1 MQKLNL
7 ESSKLERQKLKKSK
21 FKSLTE
27 SYAQLSDAEQQVL
40 QVLAVVYEPV
50 NQTVLKKILLEAG
63 RLDEQLR
70 GLDSIVTQ
78 ALKDKLEARD
88 LITIKS
94 GKLKCAQA
102 IQQWL
107 VLETINAGTYTTI
120 KDEGLLE
127 IPLRDVQAPGFYSYA
142 DNNSPYQARR
152 RLLYAVHGDD
162 PERVFEL
169 LEITDP
175 YEQPRPD
182 LTRNLLDICASPIL
196 GHWLPTT
203 PIALQYQ
210 IMQPILDTS
219 ASYWSEARQLQH
231 TLRNIVTTNP
241 DAHTALRELD
251 AEQRLY
257 RGDWQTLAEDLLRLR
272 TPKATAL
279 LASLTFLQGDTAA
292 AVSLFQVSLV
302 QNRKLTRKRTVAI
315 PGIPGVLYLL
325 ALLKDKGAD
334 NASLANQQSTA
345 INKQKHDD
353 PHYNSLWVIEWIR
366 DIIEGKRAFEPDVLS
381 MNLSF
386 ASPLT
391 NLATG
396 LAMLWNNHK
405 PDDAFLAHINKGLDA
420 AATSGYDWFAFES
433 RQLIARLTGGARQT
447 TAPFGPPLTQV
458 VVQLE
463 GWERSLNALAGLAV
477 AGKSGTSPKAEGSQ
491 RIAWFINDELGYYS
505 LKPREQKRK
514 KTGGWSV
521 GRAIA
526 LKRLVDEPE
535 AFNYLTEA
543 DRKICRFI
551 RRENN
556 QNYYGYA
563 NNTYSLDT
571 VDALLAASG
580 HPLLYR
586 ENDPEQAVTISEGKP
601 ELQIIER
608 GEQFHLS
615 MAPYPDDEKQ
625 LVVTEH
631 GRISIYRFSP
641 EILQI
646 ARILTYQGL
655 SVPLSGK
662 DKVLESVTAIAPL
675 LTVHSDISG
684 VIATQATLVESDPR
698 LHIYLQ
704 PQDAGLRLAFHVQ
717 PFAGG
722 PLLRPGQ
729 GGASIF
735 AEIQGKQ
742 LHTQRD
748 LTAEKQ
754 QMNAV
759 LAACQSLCEYSPNE
773 WQWEATEDALEGLLT
788 LQTFG
793 DQVVL
798 NWPEGKHIKLS
809 KPVGVSQMS
818 VSLQAKTDWFQ
829 LTGELQVN
837 ANQVY
842 SMQALLELAD
852 ASASRFVEL
861 GDGEFLTLTSE
872 LRQRLDAMRS
882 YNNKG
887 KVHAL
892 NAQNLQDSLIGMDVT
907 ADESW
912 NTLQARLRAARE
924 LDPKVPSTLQADLR
938 DYQTQGYQWLA
949 RLYAWGAGACL
960 ADDMGLGKT
969 LQTLALL
976 VDKAAQGPSLVLAPT
991 SVCSNWLAEA
1001 ARFAPT
1007 LNPIRFGVDD
1017 RTKTLE
1023 DLQPYD
1029 VLICSYG
1036 LLQTEFAA
1044 MHAISWN
1051 IIIADE
1057 AQAFKNTATKRSKA
1071 VMGLTGHFK
1080 MIATGTPIENHLGE
1094 LWNLFQFINP
1104 GLLGSL
1110 QDFNQKYAQTIQTN
1124 GDAKASTALRHL
1136 ISPFIL
1142 RRLKRDVLAELPPR
1156 TEITIG
1162 VDLSEAETALYEALR
1177 LQAVEQLDNKDIQP
1191 NQQRIRA
1198 LASITKL
1205 RRAVCNPNLVMPTAN
1220 LASSKLEAFGLI
1232 LDELLDNKHKA
1243 LVFSQFVGHLALIRE
1258 YLDDRGINYQY
1269 LDGSTP
1275 AKKRTTAIN
1284 AFQGGDGDLFLISLK
1299 AGGVGLNLTA
1309 ADYVIHMD
1317 PWWNPAVEDQA
1328 SDRAHRI
1335 GQRRPV
1341 TVYRLVAN
1349 NTIEEKIVNL
1359 HAKKRDLAD
1368 SLLEGSEM
1376 SAKMSLDDMLALIS
1390 PAI

>member
-1 MQKLNL
+1 M
-7 ESSKLERQKLKKSK
+7 
-21 FKSLTE
+21 
-27 SYAQLSDAEQQVL
+27 

-50 NQTVLKKILLEAG
+50 NQTVLKKILHEVGQLH
-63 RLDEQLR
+63 EQLR
-70 GLDSIVTQ
+70 GLHNLITQ
-78 ALKDKLEARD
+78 TLKDKFETGGLV
-88 LITIKS
+88 TIKG

-107 VLETINAGTYTTI
+107 ILETIAAGTFNTI

-127 IPLRDVQAPGFYSYA
+127 IPLRDAQAPGFYSYT
-142 DNNSPYQARR
+142 DHNSPYQARR

-169 LEITDP
+169 LEITDH
-175 YEQPRPD
+175 YATPRPD

-196 GHWLPTT
+196 GQWLPKT
-203 PIALQYQ
+203 PTALQYQ

-219 ASYWSEARQLQH
+219 ASYWSDARQLQH
-231 TLRNIVTTNP
+231 TLRDMVANNP
-241 DAHTALRELD
+241 DAHPALRELD

-257 RGDWQTLAEDLLRLR
+257 RGDWQTLADDLLKIR
-272 TPKATAL
+272 TPQATAL

-292 AVSLFQVSLV
+292 AVSLFQVALV
-302 QNRKLTRKRTVAI
+302 QSRKLTRKRIVAI
-315 PGIPGVLYLL
+315 SGIPGVLYLL
-325 ALLKDKGAD
+325 ALLKDKGTD
-334 NASLANQQSTA
+334 NAALANHQSTA

-353 PHYNSLWVIEWIR
+353 PHYNTLWVIEWIR
-366 DIIEGKRAFEPDVLS
+366 DITEGKRPFEPDVLS
-381 MNLSF
+381 TNLNF
-386 ASPLT
+386 ASPLA
-391 NLATG
+391 NLASG
-396 LAMLWNNHK
+396 LALLWNNQK
-405 PDDAFLAHINKGLDA
+405 PGDALMAHLHNGLE
-420 AATSGYDWFAFES
+420 AATASGYAWFAFES
-433 RQLIARLTGGARQT
+433 QQLIARLTGGT
-447 TAPFGPPLTQV
+447 GLKSAPFGPPLTQV

-463 GWERSLNALAGLAV
+463 GWERSLNALAGLAGT
-477 AGKSGTSPKAEGSQ
+477 GKPGTSAKAEGSQ
-491 RIAWFINDELGYYS
+491 RLAWFISDELGYYS

-514 KTGGWSV
+514 KTGGWSI
-521 GRAIA
+521 GRAVA
-526 LKRLVDEPE
+526 LKRLVDEPA
-535 AFNYLTEA
+535 AFAYLTEA
-543 DRKICRFI
+543 DRKICRYI
-551 RRENN
+551 RRESN
-556 QNYYGYA
+556 QNYYGYS
-563 NNTYSLDT
+563 NNTYSLDS

-580 HPLLYR
+580 HPNLYR
-586 ENDPEQAVTISEGKP
+586 ESDPEQSIAISEGKP
-601 ELQIIER
+601 ELKITEQ

-625 LVVTEH
+625 LIVAEP
-631 GRISIYRFSP
+631 GRLSIYRFSS

-662 DKVLESVTAIAPL
+662 DKVLESVAAIAPL

-684 VIATQATLVESDPR
+684 VVTTQATLVESDPR

-717 PFAGG
+717 PFLGG
-722 PLLRPGQ
+722 PMLIPGQ

-748 LTAEKQ
+748 LPAENQ
-754 QMNAV
+754 LMDVV
-759 LAACQSLCEYSPNE
+759 LTACQNLFEYSPNE
-773 WQWEATEDALEGLLT
+773 WQWEETEDALEGLLS
-788 LQTFG
+788 LQSFG
-793 DQVVL
+793 EQVVL
-798 NWPEGKHIKLS
+798 HWPEGKHIKLS

-852 ASASRFVEL
+852 ASASRFIEL

-892 NAQNLQDSLIGMDVT
+892 NAQNLQDSLIGMEVS
-907 ADESW
+907 ADDSW
-912 NTLQARLRAARE
+912 KALQTRLQAARD
-924 LDPKVPSTLQADLR
+924 LDPKIPSTLQADLR
-938 DYQTQGYQWLA
+938 DYQMQGYQWLA

-991 SVCSNWLAEA
+991 SVCSNWMAEA
-1001 ARFAPT
+1001 NRFAPT
-1007 LNPIRFGVDD
+1007 LNPIRFGIDD
-1017 RTKTLE
+1017 RTKTLA

-1044 MHAISWN
+1044 MHAINWN

-1071 VMGLTGHFK
+1071 VMGLTGRFK

-1110 QDFNQKYAQTIQTN
+1110 QDFNKKYAQTIQTD
-1124 GDAKASTALRHL
+1124 GDAKASNALRHL

-1177 LQAVEQLDNKDIQP
+1177 LQAVEQLDSKDVQP

-1220 LASSKLEAFGLI
+1220 LASSKLAAFGSI

-1258 YLDDRGINYQY
+1258 YLDARGISYQY

-1275 AKKRTTAIN
+1275 AKKRTAAID

-1335 GQRRPV
+1335 GQQRPV

-1390 PAI
+1390 PTK

>member
-1 MQKLNL
+1 LKPLKLKQ
-7 ESSKLERQKLKKSK
+7 SKLKKSK

-27 SYAQLSDAEQQVL
+27 SYDQLSGTEQKVL
-40 QVLAVVYEPV
+40 QVLAVVYEPL
-50 NQTVLKKILLEAG
+50 NQNVLKKILREVG
-63 RLDEQLR
+63 RLRHAVR

-78 ALKDKLEARD
+78 AWKEKLEARG
-88 LITIKS
+88 LITIKG
-94 GKLKCAQA
+94 GKLKCAQV

-107 VLETINAGTYTTI
+107 VLESITADTYNTI

-127 IPLRDVQAPGFYSYA
+127 IPLRDAQAPGFYSYT
-142 DNNSPYQARR
+142 DYTSPYQARR
-152 RLLYAVHGDD
+152 RLLYAIHGDD
-162 PERVFEL
+162 PERIFEL
-169 LEITDP
+169 LEIEDP
-175 YEQPRPD
+175 YQTPRPD
-182 LTRNLLDICASPIL
+182 LTRNLLEICASPIL

-203 PIALQYQ
+203 PTALQYQ

-219 ASYWSEARQLQH
+219 ASYWSDARQLQH
-231 TLRNIVTTNP
+231 TLRDMVATDP
-241 DAHTALRELD
+241 DAHPALRELD

-257 RGDWQTLAEDLLRLR
+257 RGDWQTLAEDLLKIA
-272 TPKATAL
+272 TPQATAL

-292 AVSLFQVSLV
+292 AVSLFQVSLT
-302 QNRKLTRKRTVAI
+302 QHRKLTRKRTTAISGI
-315 PGIPGVLYLL
+315 PGILYLL
-325 ALLKDKGAD
+325 ALLKDKRAD
-334 NASLANQQSTA
+334 KATENASLAKQQSTA

-353 PHYNSLWVIEWIR
+353 PHYNTLWVIEWIR
-366 DIIEGKRAFEPDVLS
+366 DIIDGKRRFEPDVLS
-381 MNLSF
+381 TNLSF

-396 LAMLWNNHK
+396 LALLWNNHK
-405 PDDAFLAHINKGLDA
+405 PDETLLTHLHDGQTA
-420 AATSGYDWFAFES
+420 AIASGYEWFAYES
-433 RQLIARLTGGARQT
+433 QQIIARLTGGTGQAS
-447 TAPFGPPLTQV
+447 APFGPPLTQV

-477 AGKSGTSPKAEGSQ
+477 TGKANTPTKAEGSQ
-491 RIAWFINDELGYYS
+491 RLAWFISDELGYYS
-505 LKPREQKRK
+505 LKPREQKLK

-521 GRAIA
+521 GRAVA
-526 LKRLVDEPE
+526 LKRLVDEPA
-535 AFNYLTEA
+535 AFTYLTGA
-543 DRKICRFI
+543 DRKICRYI
-551 RRENN
+551 RRESNN
-556 QNYYGYA
+556 NYYGYS
-563 NNTYSLDT
+563 NNTYTLDS
-571 VDALLAASG
+571 VDALLSASG
-580 HPLLYR
+580 HPHLYR
-586 ENDPEQAVTISEGKP
+586 ESDPEQSVAITEGKP
-601 ELQIIER
+601 ELQIIEQ

-615 MAPYPDDEKQ
+615 MTPYPDDQKQ
-625 LVVTEH
+625 LIVADP
-631 GRISIYRFSP
+631 GRLSIYQFSS

-662 DKVLESVTAIAPL
+662 DKVLESVAAIAPL

-684 VIATQATLVESDPR
+684 VVTTQATLIDADPR
-698 LHIYLQ
+698 LHVYLQ
-704 PQDAGLRLAFHVQ
+704 PQDAGLRLTFHAQ
-717 PFAGG
+717 PFLNG
-722 PLLRPGQ
+722 PLLNPGQ

-735 AEIQGKQ
+735 AEIEGQQ

-748 LTAEKQ
+748 LVAEKQ
-754 QMNAV
+754 QMNTV
-759 LAACQSLCEYSPNE
+759 LTACPSLIEYSSHE
-773 WQWEATEDALEGLLT
+773 WQWEETEDALEGLLT

-793 DQVVL
+793 EQIVL
-798 NWPEGKHIKLS
+798 HWPEGKHIKLS
-809 KPVGVSQMS
+809 KPVGVSKMS
-818 VSLQAKTDWFQ
+818 VTLQAKTDWFQ
-829 LTGELQVN
+829 LTGELQIN
-837 ANQVY
+837 AGQVY

-852 ASASRFVEL
+852 ASGSRFIEL

-872 LRQRLDAMRS
+872 LRQRLDAIRS

-892 NAQNLQDSLIGMDVT
+892 NAQNLQDTLTGMEVS

-912 NTLQARLRAARE
+912 QTLQTRLQAARD
-924 LDPKVPSTLQADLR
+924 LVPIVPSTLQADLR

-1007 LNPIRFGVDD
+1007 INPIRFGIDD
-1017 RTKTLE
+1017 RAKTLD

-1044 MHAISWN
+1044 LHAIGWN
-1051 IIIADE
+1051 IIVADE

-1071 VMGLTGHFK
+1071 VMGLTAKFK

-1110 QDFNQKYAQTIQTN
+1110 QDFNKKYAQTIQTN
-1124 GDAKASTALRHL
+1124 GDVKASNALRHL

-1142 RRLKRDVLAELPPR
+1142 RRLKRDVLSELPPR

-1162 VDLSEAETALYEALR
+1162 VDLSESETALYEALR
-1177 LQAVEQLDNKDIQP
+1177 LQAVEHLGSNDMQA

-1198 LASITKL
+1198 LASIMKL
-1205 RRAVCNPNLVMPTAN
+1205 RRAVCNPNMVMPAAN
-1220 LASSKLEAFGLI
+1220 LSSSKLDAFGKI

-1243 LVFSQFVGHLALIRE
+1243 LVFSQFVDHLTLIRQ
-1258 YLDDRGINYQY
+1258 YLDARGIHYQY

-1275 AKKRTTAIN
+1275 AKKRTSAID
-1284 AFQGGDGDLFLISLK
+1284 AFQGGEGDLFLISLK

-1335 GQRRPV
+1335 GQQRPV
-1341 TVYRLVAN
+1341 TVYRLVAK

-1376 SAKMSLDDMLALIS
+1376 SASMSVADMMALIS
-1390 PAI
+1390 